1 MADVTKSG
9 SRSRLAAAEPAAPKP
24 AFARW
29 SKIFLAELATTSNI
43 AASARKAQVPVAT
56 VYETRRRNPE
66 FFRAWQQA
74 LCEGYDHLEMELLLR
89 LRTGEIKRAAG
100 AKLGVRTYENAVAL
114 RQLAAH
120 KDSVARQRAIRDNET
135 AAEVVASIN
144 AKLDL
149 MRQRALAAGE
159 DVWAV
164 EGDDEPA

>member
-1 MADVTKSG
+1 MADAKKSG
-9 SRSRLAAAEPAAPKP
+9 SRSRSAAAKP
-24 AFARW
+24 SFAKW
-29 SKIFLAELATTSNI
+29 SKVFLAELATSSNV
-43 AASARKAQVPVAT
+43 AASAKKAGVPISS
-56 VYETRRRNPE
+56 VYETRRRDAD
-66 FFRAWQQA
+66 FSRAWHQA
-74 LCEGYDHLEMELLLR
+74 LCEGYDHLEMELLMR

-100 AKLGVRTYENAVAL
+100 SKVGVRTFDNAVAL

-120 KDSVARQRAIRDNET
+120 KETVSRQRAIQANSN

>member
-1 MADVTKSG
+1 MADATKSG
-9 SRSRLAAAEPAAPKP
+9 GRSRRAAAQPPFGK
-24 AFARW
+24 W
-29 SKIFLAELATTSNI
+29 SKIFLAELATSSNI
-43 AASARKAQVPVAT
+43 TASARKAGVPVPT
-56 VYETRRRNPE
+56 VYETRRRNPD

-74 LCEGYDHLEMELLLR
+74 LCEGYDHLEMELLRR
-89 LRTGEIKRAAG
+89 LRTGEIRRAAG
-100 AKLGVRTYENAVAL
+100 AKVGVRTYENAVAL

-120 KDSVARQRAIRDNET
+120 KESVMRQRAIRENET

-149 MRQRALAAGE
+149 MRQRALDAGE

>member
-1 MADVTKSG
+1 MAQATKSG
-9 SRSRLAAAEPAAPKP
+9 RRARPAVAKP
-24 AFARW
+24 SFARW
-29 SKIFLAELATTSNI
+29 SKVFLAELATSSNI
-43 AASARKAQVPVAT
+43 TASAKKAKVPVAS
-56 VYETRRRNPE
+56 VYETRRRNPD

-120 KDSVARQRAIRDNET
+120 KDSVARQRAIRDNES

-164 EGDDEPA
+164 EGDDEQA

>member
-1 MADVTKSG
+1 MADATKSG
-9 SRSRLAAAEPAAPKP
+9 SRSRPAATKP
-24 AFARW
+24 SFAKW
-29 SKIFLAELATTSNI
+29 SKVFLAELATSSNVT
-43 AASARKAQVPVAT
+43 ASAKKAGVPIPT

-66 FFRAWQQA
+66 FYRAWQQA

-100 AKLGVRTYENAVAL
+100 AKVGVRTFENAVAL

-120 KDSVARQRAIRDNET
+120 KDSVARQRAIQDNQN

-144 AKLDL
+144 SKLDL
-149 MRQRALAAGE
+149 MRARALAAGE

-164 EGDDEPA
+164 DSDDEQA